1 MDLKCRLETR
11 RSEKSGKEYQVIVI
25 QITETY
31 EKVVFPEKSELELI
45 KLATIK
51 K

>member
-1 MDLKCRLETR
+1 MELNCRLETR
-11 RSEKSGKEYQVIVI
+11 RSEKSGKEYTVIVI
-25 QITETY
+25 KITDTY

-45 KLATIK
+45 KLATMK